1 MQTKDPGNAVC
12 LYYANPIPISEQ
24 SMNRLA
30 LRHQLQSR
38 GSQLTSEVSQ
48 IMENKHIH
56 LQKLINM
63 FEHQADGFLLQH
75 QPVNDLSI
83 SVLEDYTEYNH
94 SDGLDN
100 TGPSG
105 ASSPVSNSLG
115 SDAPNAEH
123 IPILLPSTLRW
134 VWCNDHGVKEL
145 AIKEAKLCYAQA
157 NDSIHGL
164 CLACIRIQIS
174 FVLESSQRC

>member
-1 MQTKDPGNAVC
+1 
-12 LYYANPIPISEQ
+12 
-24 SMNRLA
+24 MNRLA

-38 GSQLTSEVSQ
+38 GSQLTSEEFQ

-63 FEHQADGFLLQH
+63 FEHQADDFLLQH

-83 SVLEDYTEYNH
+83 SVLGDYTEYNH

-123 IPILLPSTLRW
+123 LPILLPSTLRW